1 MPAPLHSSGA
11 AAPAHTAP
19 IAPTAL
25 AAPQGP
31 DHALAIV
38 EPICAV
44 FRRTLRAVGLKYT
57 PERARIL
64 DAVVS
69 KTAPFHAE
77 ELIAELRT
85 ALAPPS
91 AHPAPAH
98 PAGHPKALPA
108 VSRVSKATVYRTIRL
123 LQDAGIVQQIPL
135 GAEQA
140 TYILAYGAR
149 PSGVL
154 VHTDTGRVS
163 LFDAPEIV
171 ALRDQACQRLG
182 LTPHGHQ
189 FIVYAGSS
197 SPAPHARAHA
207 LEA

>member
-1 MPAPLHSSGA
+1 MHAPLPAAGA
-11 AAPAHTAP
+11 ATSTAP
-19 IAPTAL
+19 PAT
-25 AAPQGP
+25 
-31 DHALAIV
+31 DHPLAIV

-85 ALAPPS
+85 THSAAP
-91 AHPAPAH
+91 
-98 PAGHPKALPA
+98 HPKAPTP

-171 ALRDQACQRLG
+171 AVRDQACRRLG

-189 FIVYAGSS
+189 FIVYAGSAS
-197 SPAPHARAHA
+197 HAPHARAHP